1 MADVAVVRKRVHSA
15 IEQARRDQ
23 ADRRGRVAEAQKN
36 YDTFPQTA
44 AIPAFRMIANVL
56 KSEGLN
62 FEVMTPAGGV
72 RLQSERN
79 REDAIEME
87 LDTSADPPQPLV
99 TITRVRGSRVV
110 QSDRSIKGSN
120 PLVQLTEDDVIEMLL
135 EELRPWLSLTAA
147 ESSASL
153 YHLLQSAVPR
163 SPLRRSQSPRAPR
176 RCAVRAPAAACGPT
190 LRFPT
195 A

>member
-1 MADVAVVRKRVHSA
+1 MADVALVRKRVRSA

-23 ADRRGRVAEAQKN
+23 ADKRGRVAEAQSSYN
-36 YDTFPQTA
+36 TFLETA
-44 AIPAFRMIANVL
+44 AIPAFRMVANVL

-87 LDTSADPPQPLV
+87 LDTTADPPQPLV
-99 TITRVRGSRVV
+99 TITRTRGSRVV

-120 PLVQLTEDDVIEMLL
+120 PLVQLNEDDVIEMLL
-135 EELRPWLSLTAA
+135 EELRPWLL
-147 ESSASL
+147 
-153 YHLLQSAVPR
+153 
-163 SPLRRSQSPRAPR
+163 
-176 RCAVRAPAAACGPT
+176 
-190 LRFPT
+190 
-195 A
+195 